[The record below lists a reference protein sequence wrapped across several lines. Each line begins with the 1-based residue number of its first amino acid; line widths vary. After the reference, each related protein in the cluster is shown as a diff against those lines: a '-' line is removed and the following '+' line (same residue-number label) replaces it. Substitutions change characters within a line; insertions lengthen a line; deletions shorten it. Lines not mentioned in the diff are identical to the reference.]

1 MRNRLL
7 PSSFNNEFDGH
18 SAALW
23 LFGLIT
29 TVTLG
34 RSLAH
39 VFLPDGGAQSIATVP
54 LNQYSSGAE
63 SAVISVF
70 AQWGLS
76 QLLIAM
82 VMIIATLR
90 FRSMIPLLYLLLI
103 CEYVGRICIGVFK
116 PLETLQTPPG
126 ATGSLVILGASLV
139 GLLLSLRTGDVERLA
154 LGE

>member
-54 LNQYSSGAE
+54 LSQYSSGAE
-63 SAVISVF
+63 SSVISIF
-70 AQWGLS
+70 ALWGLS
-76 QLLIAM
+76 QLLLAIVMLIA
-82 VMIIATLR
+82 ALR
-90 FRSMIPLLYLLLI
+90 YRSMIPLLYLLLI
-103 CEYVGRICIGVFK
+103 CEHVGRICIGIFK
-116 PLETLQTPPG
+116 PLETLQSPPG
-126 ATGSLVILGASLV
+126 ATGSFIILGASLV
-139 GLLLSLRTGDVERLA
+139 GLLLSLRTGDA
-154 LGE
+154 NTK

>member
-54 LNQYSSGAE
+54 LSQYSSGAE
-63 SAVISVF
+63 SSVISIF
-70 AQWGLS
+70 AIWGLS
-76 QLLIAM
+76 QLLLAIVMLIA
-82 VMIIATLR
+82 ALR
-90 FRSMIPLLYLLLI
+90 YRSMIPLLYLFLI
-103 CEYVGRICIGVFK
+103 CEYVGRICIGIFK
-116 PLETLQTPPG
+116 PLETLQSPPG
-126 ATGSLVILGASLV
+126 ATGSFIILGASLV
-139 GLLLSLRTGDVERLA
+139 GLLLSLRTGNAVKN
-154 LGE
+154 

>member
-7 PSSFNNEFDGH
+7 PSSFDNNFDGH
-18 SAALW
+18 PASRW

-39 VFLPDGGAQSIATVP
+39 IFLPDGGAQSIATVP
-54 LNQYSSGAE
+54 LDQYPMGAE
-63 SAVISVF
+63 SAIISIF
-70 AQWGLS
+70 ALWGLS
-76 QLLIAM
+76 QLLIAI
-82 VMIIATLR
+82 VMLIAALR
-90 FRSMIPLLYLLLI
+90 YRSMIPLLYLFLI
-103 CEYVGRICIGVFK
+103 CEYVGRIYIGIFK

-139 GLLLSLRTGDVERLA
+139 GLLLSLRTGDAVKS
-154 LGE
+154 

>member
-39 VFLPDGGAQSIATVP
+39 VFLPDGGAHSIATVP
-54 LNQYSSGAE
+54 LSQYPSGAE
-63 SAVISVF
+63 SSVISIF
-70 AQWGLS
+70 AIWGLS
-76 QLLIAM
+76 QLLLAIVMLIA
-82 VMIIATLR
+82 ALR
-90 FRSMIPLLYLLLI
+90 YRSMIPLLYLFLI
-103 CEYVGRICIGVFK
+103 CEYVGRICIGIFK
-116 PLETLQTPPG
+116 PLETLQSPPG
-126 ATGSLVILGASLV
+126 ATGSFIILGASLV
-139 GLLLSLRTGDVERLA
+139 GLLLSLRTGNAVKN
-154 LGE
+154 

>member
-54 LNQYSSGAE
+54 LSQYSSGAE
-63 SAVISVF
+63 SSVISIF
-70 AQWGLS
+70 AIWGLS
-76 QLLIAM
+76 QLLLAIVMLIA
-82 VMIIATLR
+82 ALR
-90 FRSMIPLLYLLLI
+90 YRSMIPLLYLFLI
-103 CEYVGRICIGVFK
+103 CEYVGRIFIGIFK
-116 PLETLQTPPG
+116 PLETLQSPPG
-126 ATGSLVILGASLV
+126 ATGSFIILGASLV
-139 GLLLSLRTGDVERLA
+139 GLLLSLRTGNAVKN
-154 LGE
+154 

>member
-54 LNQYSSGAE
+54 LSQYSSGAE
-63 SAVISVF
+63 SSVISIF
-70 AQWGLS
+70 ALWGLS
-76 QLLIAM
+76 QLLLAIVMLIA
-82 VMIIATLR
+82 ALR
-90 FRSMIPLLYLLLI
+90 YRSMIPLLYLLLI
-103 CEYVGRICIGVFK
+103 CEYVGRICICIFK
-116 PLETLQTPPG
+116 PLETLQSPPG
-126 ATGSLVILGASLV
+126 ATGSFIILGASLV
-139 GLLLSLRTGDVERLA
+139 GLLLSLRTGDA
-154 LGE
+154 NTK

>member
-29 TVTLG
+29 TVSLG

-54 LNQYSSGAE
+54 LSQYSSGAE
-63 SAVISVF
+63 SSVISIF
-70 AQWGLS
+70 ALWGLS
-76 QLLIAM
+76 QLLLAIVMLIA
-82 VMIIATLR
+82 ALR
-90 FRSMIPLLYLLLI
+90 YRSMIPLLYLFLI
-103 CEYVGRICIGVFK
+103 CEYVGRICIGIFK
-116 PLETLQTPPG
+116 PLETLQSPPG
-126 ATGSLVILGASLV
+126 WTGSFIILGASLV
-139 GLLLSLRTGDVERLA
+139 GLLLSLRTGDA
-154 LGE
+154 NKK

>member
-54 LNQYSSGAE
+54 LSQYSSGAE
-63 SAVISVF
+63 SSVISIF
-70 AQWGLS
+70 ALWGLS
-76 QLLIAM
+76 QLLLAIVMLIA
-82 VMIIATLR
+82 ALR
-90 FRSMIPLLYLLLI
+90 YRSMIPLLYLLLI
-103 CEYVGRICIGVFK
+103 CEHVGRICIGIFK
-116 PLETLQTPPG
+116 PLETLQSPPG
-126 ATGSLVILGASLV
+126 ATGSFIILGASLV
-139 GLLLSLRTGDVERLA
+139 GLLLSLRTSDVVKN
-154 LGE
+154 